1 MKGIVSVMDLFP
13 GSETGSEQSAAP
25 VSLDSVTAVSL
36 LLVELISPDV
46 MYNGLP
52 WPEEEFCKV
61 LLHMCKCWLY
71 TVFCFSM
78 TVFSFSFFS
87 PTHFNISH
95 SFFSFP
101 MKSHIAHRNSVS
113 H

>member
-1 MKGIVSVMDLFP
+1 MSVMDLFP
-13 GSETGSEQSAAP
+13 GSETGSEQSAAL

-61 LLHMCKCWLY
+61 HLQMCKCWLC

-78 TVFSFSFFS
+78 TVFSFFLSNAYQLIAFIFFF
-87 PTHFNISH
+87 PPNEAPYNNI
-95 SFFSFP
+95 
-101 MKSHIAHRNSVS
+101 
-113 H
+113 